1 MKFGFLIVY
10 YLENSPDA
18 VIYKS
23 VSINID
29 VKCSYDGIYEG
40 IEVDNI
46 NIVSENTELTDSGD
60 GKFSFTLTQY
70 MDSDLTDA
78 AEPGEQTPLGSDLY
92 FQLVYCY
99 TCFNIRN
106 FPIHLGATSY
116 FGPQT

>member
-92 FQLVYCY
+92 FQLAMASPIPQLVFSIIGEFIIF
-99 TCFNIRN
+99 FNS
-106 FPIHLGATSY
+106 F
-116 FGPQT
+116 

>member
-1 MKFGFLIVY
+1 MKLGFLIVY

-92 FQLVYCY
+92 FQLAMESPIPQLVFSIIGEFIIY
-99 TCFNIRN
+99 FNS
-106 FPIHLGATSY
+106 F
-116 FGPQT
+116 